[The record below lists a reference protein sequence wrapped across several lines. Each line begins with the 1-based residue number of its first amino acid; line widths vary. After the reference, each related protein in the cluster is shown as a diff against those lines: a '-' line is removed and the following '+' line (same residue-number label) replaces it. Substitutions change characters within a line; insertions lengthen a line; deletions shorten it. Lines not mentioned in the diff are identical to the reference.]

1 MFSFCN
7 HWQHQ
12 IVGNNAKRW
21 ISKRRLQARNFSK
34 IEHFLPPDTHTCAC
48 ASEGQKCPFFGKFGV
63 LCFLVSSVL
72 RFALFSYYRRNNFFE
87 IFWGYK
93 MGTLG
98 RNKLNILPILIFF
111 SKNLLYDYVHIN
123 TFLRKRECSCSSN
136 KLIQI
141 KFLQIN
147 IK

>member
-7 HWQHQ
+7 QWQHQ

-21 ISKRRLQARNFSK
+21 TSKRRLQARDFSK
-34 IEHFLPPDTHTCAC
+34 IEHFLPPDTHTCVC
-48 ASEGQKCPFFGKFGV
+48 VSEGQKCAFFGKFGV

-72 RFALFSYYRRNNFFE
+72 RFAFLSYYRRNNFLV

-93 MGTLG
+93 IGTLG
-98 RNKLNILPILIFF
+98 RNNLNILPILIFF

-123 TFLRKRECSCSSN
+123 NFLRKRECSCSSN
-136 KLIQI
+136 KLIQYKTSFSKSI
-141 KFLQIN
+141 
-147 IK
+147 

>member
-1 MFSFCN
+1 MN
-7 HWQHQ
+7 L
-12 IVGNNAKRW
+12 KTETT
-21 ISKRRLQARNFSK
+21 SKRFFENRT
-34 IEHFLPPDTHTCAC
+34 FLTTWYAHIPDTHTCVC
-48 ASEGQKCPFFGKFGV
+48 VSEGQKCAFFGKFGV

-72 RFALFSYYRRNNFFE
+72 RFAFLSYYRRNNFLV

-93 MGTLG
+93 IGTLG

-123 TFLRKRECSCSSN
+123 NFLRKRECSCSSN
-136 KLIQI
+136 KLIHI